1 MSESYLQGEFL
12 QVFAEGHRATA
23 ERIVS
28 KLESLDISPG
38 LQQQVSKIVHDEIR
52 GLYHG
57 NLVVFDGGSNLANH
71 GMIKIIDDNGAPF
84 VTYLHEI
91 GLRHYDEPE

>member
-1 MSESYLQGEFL
+1 
-12 QVFAEGHRATA
+12 
-23 ERIVS
+23 
-28 KLESLDISPG
+28 
-38 LQQQVSKIVHDEIR
+38 VHDEIR